1 MPSIVGYEGNKNSP
15 WYPLFGDSIL
25 RHRVIIKVGINF
37 KSKNPIV
44 VLHFHKIQLRL
55 NVSRIYIAKIRER
68 GIRRKH
74 LLFVKK
80 IIKKKKK
87 GYATDP
93 WIYKIGLFEEVG
105 HEISI
110 VN

>member
-25 RHRVIIKVGINF
+25 RHGVIIRVGINF

-74 LLFVKK
+74 LLFDKK
-80 IIKKKKK
+80 IRKKKKK
-87 GYATDP
+87 DMQQTLRSTKLDCLRRSGMRSP
-93 WIYKIGLFEEVG
+93 
-105 HEISI
+105 
-110 VN
+110 

>member
-25 RHRVIIKVGINF
+25 RHGVIIRVGINF

-44 VLHFHKIQLRL
+44 VLQFHKIQLRL

-74 LLFVKK
+74 LVFDKK
-80 IIKKKKK
+80 IRKKKKK
-87 GYATDP
+87 DMQQTLGSTKLDCLRRSGMRSP
-93 WIYKIGLFEEVG
+93 
-105 HEISI
+105 
-110 VN
+110 